1 MPNPE
6 HNEAQAESRHAAA
19 DEDCCEEMAEKYG
32 WKLKRVELNKNDI
45 LKVDCVF
52 EGETEFPKSY
62 YDPEKEEK
70 ADA

>member
-1 MPNPE
+1 LDSGSDENDGSPNHHKIDRPFWL
-6 HNEAQAESRHAAA
+6 
-19 DEDCCEEMAEKYG
+19 EKYG

>member
-1 MPNPE
+1 V
-6 HNEAQAESRHAAA
+6 
-19 DEDCCEEMAEKYG
+19 EKDRQLDWQSSELPRFRRDRKICTCGYV
-32 WKLKRVELNKNDI
+32 KRVELNKNDI